1 MLGEVTSLKISR
13 SVSGMGTSGISISS
27 LTFSAEGT
35 IFKDKQRAPYV
46 AVSAVNS
53 EGNILQLP
61 QYWVDK
67 RSIRNGV
74 ITFTCYD
81 TLAFADSLYFEED
94 DFDGTTLSALG
105 EIDTMAVLGAVQKK
119 MQKGNPLTVDG
130 GGMAYNCRFDAGA
143 LIGQT
148 VSSVLQVIAECACGY
163 WCIDNSNTLKLIR
176 YDGYNCDGYVITDDY
191 TAPDIGET
199 MDIEGIDATLES
211 SRRYSYRQDV
221 GGAGYIIS
229 INTNGTLT
237 AKNIDSLGE
246 TVCGED
252 KYTYWNVEKAFVDHV
267 PDLGSKFSYYGDK
280 NLVINNVSAEID
292 CTGVTCS
299 LAANE
304 VSGGEIGQSMGEITR
319 KLENALQSGEVCN
332 NVLITKYQGI
342 QFVEE
347 EDE

>member
-1 MLGEVTSLKISR
+1 
-13 SVSGMGTSGISISS
+13 MGTSGISISS

-35 IFKDKQRAPYV
+35 IFENKQRAPYV
-46 AVSAVNS
+46 AVTAVDRA
-53 EGNILQLP
+53 GNILQLP

-67 RSIRNGV
+67 RSIRNGI

-81 TLAFADSLYFEED
+81 TLAFADSLYFTED
-94 DFDGTTLSALG
+94 DFDDTTLSTLG
-105 EIDTMAVLGAVQKK
+105 EIDTLAVLHVVQDK
-119 MQKGNPLTVDG
+119 MQIGNTLTVDS
-130 GGMAYNCRFDAGA
+130 GGMAYNCRFDADA

-176 YDGYNCDGYVITDDY
+176 HDGYNCDGHVITDDY
-191 TAPDIGET
+191 AAPDIGET

-211 SRRYSYRQDV
+211 GRRYSYRQDV
-221 GGAGYIIS
+221 GGAGYIIN

-237 AKNIDSLGE
+237 AANIDSLGE

-252 KYTYWNVEKAFVDHV
+252 KYTYWSVSKAFVDHV
-267 PDLGSKFSYYGDK
+267 PDLGSTFSYYGDK
-280 NLVINNVSAEID
+280 NLIINSVSAEID
-292 CTGVTCS
+292 CTGITCS

-342 QFVEE
+342 QFIAE
-347 EDE
+347 EDDDEQT